1 MIKNYIMVAV
11 NETARDA
18 IVTVYEDLKEL
29 TTKKGVDNDGDIM
42 YLQMATEII
51 NELPDLVSFVVCVQS
66 PDDIQAEIFKEQ
78 LRDMLERRVA
88 YFNTPSNTL
97 YVEIVEDYE
106 ETVLKG

>member
-11 NETARDA
+11 NETARAA
-18 IVTVYEDLKEL
+18 IVSVYEDLKEL
-29 TTKKGVDNDGDIM
+29 TTKQGVDNDGDIM
-42 YLQMATEII
+42 YLQMATDVIS
-51 NELPDLVSFVVCVQS
+51 ELPDLVSFVVCVQS
-66 PDDIQAEIFKEQ
+66 PDDTQAETFKEQ

-97 YVEIVEDYE
+97 YVEILEDYE

>member
-1 MIKNYIMVAV
+1 MINNYIMVAV

>member
-1 MIKNYIMVAV
+1 MNKNYIMVAV

-18 IVTVYEDLKEL
+18 IVSVYEDLKEL

-42 YLQMATEII
+42 YIQMATEII

-66 PDDIQAEIFKEQ
+66 SDDTQAETFKEQ

-106 ETVLKG
+106 EMVLKG

>member
-1 MIKNYIMVAV
+1 MNKNYIMVAV
-11 NETARDA
+11 NEIAREA
-18 IVTVYEDLKEL
+18 IMSVYEDLKEL

-66 PDDIQAEIFKEQ
+66 PDDTQAETFKEQ

-88 YFNTPSNTL
+88 YFNTPSNTV